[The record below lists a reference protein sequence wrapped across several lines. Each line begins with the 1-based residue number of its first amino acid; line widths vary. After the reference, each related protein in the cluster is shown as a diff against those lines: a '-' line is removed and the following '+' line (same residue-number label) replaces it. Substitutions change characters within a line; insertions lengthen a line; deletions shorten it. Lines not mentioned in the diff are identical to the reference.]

1 MVLIDFSF
9 MRRSTGAQSAETEAG
24 TTAYEA
30 PKILSLSHSLAQS
43 APMNHNPFKA
53 DVWSLGVTL

>member
-1 MVLIDFSF
+1 MVLTDFSF
-9 MRRSTGAQSAETEAG
+9 LRRSTGAQSAETEAG

-30 PKILSLSHSLAQS
+30 PEILSLSHS
-43 APMNHNPFKA
+43 APMKYNTFKA